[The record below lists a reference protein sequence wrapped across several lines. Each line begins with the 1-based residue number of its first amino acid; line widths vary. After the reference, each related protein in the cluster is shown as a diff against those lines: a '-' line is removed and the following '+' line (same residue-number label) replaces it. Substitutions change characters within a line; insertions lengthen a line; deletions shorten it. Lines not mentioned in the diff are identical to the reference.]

1 MWYVIQV
8 MACHESEMVNKC
20 QKIIKDGEE
29 VFTMFTE
36 RMERRDGRWQARR
49 FVTFQKYIFV
59 ETSNP
64 DDFRIRLQSVS
75 GLTKMLGVGEYVIPI
90 RTEEEEF
97 LRCIGGSDHIIGK
110 SYVYNEGD
118 KVKVISGPLSGMEGQ
133 IEWFDKRQKLIGIKT
148 MFLNQKTVIK
158 LGAEFI
164 RKEEEV

>member
-8 MACHESEMVNKC
+8 MACHESEMVSKC
-20 QKIIKDGEE
+20 QKIVKDGEE
-29 VFTMFTE
+29 VFTMYTE
-36 RMERRDGRWQARR
+36 RMERRDGRWQPRR

-59 ETSNP
+59 VTNAP
-64 DDFRIRLQSVS
+64 DDFRIRLQGVS
-75 GLTKMLGVGEYVIPI
+75 GLTKMLGAGEDVIPI

-97 LRCIGGSDHIIGK
+97 LRRVGGEDHIIGK
-110 SYVYNEGD
+110 SCVYSEGD
-118 KVKVISGPLSGMEGQ
+118 KVKVVSGPLSGMKGQ
-133 IEWFDKRQKLIGIKT
+133 IEWFDKRQRVIGIKT